1 MKNKKV
7 SILILSALLVIG
19 AFSGCK
25 KDNNANADMPVV
37 NGELSFPLKEK
48 ITIKNW
54 IPFSSTLIKSLDDN
68 EVYKELEKRT
78 NIHMQFIHPA
88 AGQENEQFNLMI
100 ASNDLPDL
108 IQSPPTAY
116 PGGADKAIE
125 DKVYLRINDLIDKY
139 APNYKKLRASN
150 EEIARQTMTDEGNI
164 YAFHCIQQGD
174 EPSWNGLIIR
184 KDWLDEL
191 GLQMPKTVDELYNV
205 LKTFKE
211 KKKVEVPLIFNGFG
225 WMLNTSYPIIS
236 AYGVINDFFNQ
247 NGTVKYGVIEPG
259 YKEFLALLNKWYKE
273 GIIDKDFATRDDKGD
288 GALFTSG
295 KAGAMLR
302 SYGEFGGYNAA
313 GKKVDPNFT
322 IAGVANVS
330 LKEGEKI
337 HFKQT
342 NWYSK
347 GAEAIITTANKHPI
361 ETVMWLD
368 YGYTDEGFLL
378 YNYGVEGKSWSFKE
392 GPVPDIDKPF
402 FPETLRN
409 GNKHPEY
416 NEFMLKNPNGTAF
429 WDLVAQYKVH
439 QQAYLRDPMANGGMD
454 GDVKQA
460 MIEWSKPGNDWVMP
474 SIAHTNEESQT
485 ISRIMNEINTYVGEQ
500 RLKFIMGTRPLSEF
514 EDFTAQIKKM
524 GIADIIKIKQ
534 TALGRYNKRK

>member
-1 MKNKKV
+1 MKIKKV

-116 PGGADKAIE
+116 PGGSDKAIE

-347 GAEAIITTANKHPI
+347 GSEAIITTANKYPI

-392 GPVPDIDKPF
+392 GSVPDIDKPF

-524 GIADIIKIKQ
+524 GIVDIIKIKQ